1 MRRIL
6 SLVLCFTFIVAG
18 VTGCANSQQ
27 AENKNT
33 QGEESV
39 TAQTSTDASETDKTS
54 SGEAD
59 TKVVD
64 TIMGPVEIPANPK
77 RIASALIGITGNL
90 VALDAIPVGTA
101 TQSGF
106 PNYMKD
112 KLTGSV
118 DLGETESI
126 NLEALMELEP
136 DLIIGIESYHKEQYK
151 LLSEIAPTILL
162 ESVSDDWGSLETIA
176 ELVGKQDRAS
186 VLKKEYDQRSAKI
199 QQSLKDKY
207 PQGAKVA
214 YMRVQGKELQ
224 ILNPASTFFEGLYRD
239 MNWLSASE
247 GVVDFGDGWNATISI
262 EALPQLDMDYII
274 LAIRPDEASQQAYAE
289 LKKSAVWQ
297 SLAVVKEE
305 KVAIVDANIWF
316 ASSDPIALNI
326 RLDNIEA
333 MMLR

>member
-6 SLVLCFTFIVAG
+6 SLVLCFTFVVAG

-27 AENKNT
+27 TGNKNT
-33 QGEESV
+33 QGKESV
-39 TAQTSTDASETDKTS
+39 TASTSPGTSETDKTS

-59 TKVVD
+59 TKVVE
-64 TIMGPVEIPANPK
+64 TVMGPVEIPVKPK

-90 VALDAIPVGTA
+90 VALDSILVGTA

-106 PNYMKD
+106 PDYIKD
-112 KLTGSV
+112 KLSGAV
-118 DLGETESI
+118 DLGETESL

-162 ESVSDDWGSLETIA
+162 ESVSDDWGTLDTIA
-176 ELVGKQDRAS
+176 ELVGKQETAS
-186 VLKKEYDQRSAKI
+186 VLKKEYDQRSSKI
-199 QQSLKDKY
+199 QQNLKEKY

-224 ILNPASTFFEGLYRD
+224 ILNPASIYYESLYRD
-239 MNWLSASE
+239 MNWVSASE
-247 GVVDFGDGWNATISI
+247 GVVDFGEGWNATISM

-297 SLAVVKEE
+297 SLEVVKAE
-305 KVAIVDANIWF
+305 KVEVVDANIWF
-316 ASSDPIALNI
+316 ASSDPIALNV
-326 RLDNIEA
+326 RLDNIED